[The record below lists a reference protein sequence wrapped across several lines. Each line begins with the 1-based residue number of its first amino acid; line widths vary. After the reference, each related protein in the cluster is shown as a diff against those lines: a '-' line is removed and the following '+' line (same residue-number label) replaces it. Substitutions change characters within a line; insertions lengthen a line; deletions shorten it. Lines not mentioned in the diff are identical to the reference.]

1 MTRWHRGLAIGLL
14 LAAGPVLSQTVRPGS
29 ALPDAL
35 RDVKPSTGIC
45 RRDDF
50 TGPGSAA
57 LRGAGEPKPDLA
69 CRLGV
74 DQWARLA
81 GEPQTTLVDV
91 RSAPERELATIDG
104 ALQVSAAE
112 LARKPFLKDKTL
124 VLLGNGKA
132 ERELYAACST
142 LKASGFRDVRVLQG
156 GMPAWLGSGR
166 PVLSRHALANEVP
179 RLSAPE
185 LWLEGHFDANLVL
198 VVPGQARVQAAL
210 PQARVIG
217 NAGLPAVQ
225 AALAAQ
231 RKATKNRAIAAVV
244 LVVPPELPAADLLAL
259 RSALAPLPLLVYA
272 DGADAYAKQ
281 MKQQQQVWTAQARGP
296 KQPACGL

>member
-1 MTRWHRGLAIGLL
+1 MTRWHRGFALVVWLV
-14 LAAGPVLSQTVRPGS
+14 AGPALSQTVRPGS

-35 RDVKPSTGIC
+35 KDVKPSTGIC

-50 TGPGSAA
+50 NGPAGAA

-69 CRLGV
+69 CRLGI

-81 GEPQTTLVDV
+81 GEPRTTLVDV

-112 LARKPFLKDKTL
+112 VAGKPFLKDKTL

-142 LKASGFRDVRVLQG
+142 LKAAGFRDVRVLQG
-156 GMPAWLGSGR
+156 GMPAWLAAGR
-166 PVLSRHALANEVP
+166 PVLSRQAVADEVP

-185 LWLEGHFDANLVL
+185 LWLESHFEANLVL
-198 VVPGQARVQAAL
+198 AVPDQARVQAAL
-210 PQARVIG
+210 PQVRVIAD
-217 NAGLPAVQ
+217 AGLPAIRK
-225 AALAAQ
+225 ALAAQ
-231 RKATKNRAIAAVV
+231 RKATKNRAIASLV
-244 LVVPPELPAADLLAL
+244 LVVPPQMPAGDLLAL
-259 RSALAPLPLLVYA
+259 RTALAPLPLLVYA
-272 DGADAYAKQ
+272 DGADAYVKQ

>member
-1 MTRWHRGLAIGLL
+1 MTRWHRGFALVVWLV
-14 LAAGPVLSQTVRPGS
+14 AGPALSQTVRPGS

-35 RDVKPSTGIC
+35 KDVKPSTGIC

-50 TGPGSAA
+50 NGPAGAA

-69 CRLGV
+69 CRLGI

-81 GEPQTTLVDV
+81 GEPRTTLVDV

-112 LARKPFLKDKTL
+112 VAGKPFLKDKTL

-142 LKASGFRDVRVLQG
+142 LKAAGFRDVRVLQG
-156 GMPAWLGSGR
+156 GMPAWLAAGR
-166 PVLSRHALANEVP
+166 PVLSRQAVADEVP

-185 LWLEGHFDANLVL
+185 LWLESHFEANLVL
-198 VVPGQARVQAAL
+198 AVPDQARVQAAL
-210 PQARVIG
+210 PQVRVIAD
-217 NAGLPAVQ
+217 AGLPAIRK
-225 AALAAQ
+225 ALAAQ
-231 RKATKNRAIAAVV
+231 RKATKNRAIASLV
-244 LVVPPELPAADLLAL
+244 LVVPPQMPAGDLLAL
-259 RSALAPLPLLVYA
+259 RTALAPLPLLVYA

>member
-1 MTRWHRGLAIGLL
+1 MTRRPAWIASALL
-14 LAAGPVLSQTVRPGS
+14 LAMAPAGSQTLRPGS

-35 RDVKPSTGIC
+35 KDVKPSTGIC

-50 TGPGSAA
+50 TAPGSAA
-57 LRGAGEPKPDLA
+57 LRGAAEPRPDLA

-91 RSAPERELATIDG
+91 RSAPERELATLDG
-104 ALQVSAAE
+104 ALPLTAAQ
-112 LARKPFLKDKTL
+112 LAGKPFLKDKTL

-132 ERELYAACST
+132 ERELYVACST
-142 LKASGFRDVRVLQG
+142 LKAQGFRDVRVLQG
-156 GMPAWLGSGR
+156 GMPAWLASGR
-166 PVLSRHALANEVP
+166 PVLSRNALANEVP
-179 RLSAPE
+179 HLSAPE
-185 LWLEGHFDANLVL
+185 LWLESHFDANLVL
-198 VVPGQARVQAAL
+198 AVPGQARVQAAL
-210 PQARVIG
+210 PQARVIA
-217 NAGLPAVQ
+217 NAGLPAIQ
-225 AALAAQ
+225 SALAAQ
-231 RKATKNRAIAAVV
+231 RKATKNRAVAAVV
-244 LVVPPELPAADLLAL
+244 LVVAPEMPAADLLAL

-272 DGADAYAKQ
+272 DGADAYARQ